1 MCKLSFMIL
10 LKFFFQLSGTNSYR
24 LDGRKIFFFKPVGWW
39 RPLVS
44 KKYLKTSIQAD
55 PLLGGSIQYWIRSI
69 QQYLVRTVRKICFV
83 KGYVF
88 ILAI

>member
-1 MCKLSFMIL
+1 MYLFSFMLL
-10 LKFFFQLSGTNSYR
+10 LKFFSNLVERIRIGLMVAR
-24 LDGRKIFFFKPVGWW
+24 FFFKPVGWW